1 MNCKQRLENGSNE
14 IGKVVGEELKT
25 SKTLPPKKAFTPSAN
40 AKRKS
45 VSTSLFIEKKLEK

>member
-1 MNCKQRLENGSNE
+1 MNCKQRLENASNE
-14 IGKVVGEELKT
+14 IGKVVGEELET